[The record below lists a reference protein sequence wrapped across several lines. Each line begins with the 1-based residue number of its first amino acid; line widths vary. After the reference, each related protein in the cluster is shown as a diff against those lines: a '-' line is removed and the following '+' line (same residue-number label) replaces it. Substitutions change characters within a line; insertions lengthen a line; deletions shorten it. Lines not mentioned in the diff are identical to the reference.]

1 MVWGKGDN
9 MRLRNQQMKYNLQI
23 FAEGGSNGA
32 DGGNGAE
39 PGAEGGES
47 TQVQAT
53 LSFDDF
59 LKDGKNQSE
68 FDKRVAKAIETS
80 RSKWQAEYESKLEAE
95 KTEAAKFAKMNAEQ
109 KAQYEAEKRAA
120 DLDERERAITEREL
134 KAQANVTL
142 TEKGL
147 PLELSKI
154 LKYKDAETCNSSI
167 EVVEKAFQA
176 ALEKAVNDKL
186 RGSGAPKVTKSN
198 NVDSYTEA
206 LRKSAG
212 L

>member
-1 MVWGKGDN
+1 
-9 MRLRNQQMKYNLQI
+9 MKYNLQL
-23 FAEGGSNGA
+23 FAEGGEGGSTGA
-32 DGGNGAE
+32 DGGNGGEA
-39 PGAEGGES
+39 GAQGGDG
-47 TQVQAT
+47 TQGQAT
-53 LSFDDF
+53 PSFDDF
-59 LKDGKNQSE
+59 LKDSKNQSE

-95 KTEAAKFAKMNAEQ
+95 KTEAAKLAKMNAEQ

-120 DLDERERAITEREL
+120 DLDKRERAITEREL

-147 PLELSKI
+147 PLELSEI
-154 LKYKDAETCNSSI
+154 LNYKDAETCNSSI
-167 EVVEKAFQA
+167 AAVEKAFQTA
-176 ALEKAVNDKL
+176 VEKAVNDKL
-186 RGSGAPKVTKSN
+186 RGSGAPKGNQSN